1 MLSWEPG
8 NRGSQPLFFKS
19 ILVSACLLCYT
30 EYSDSTQFDTIRLS
44 PYFMRGRRAFSRR
57 VKALRNV

>member
-8 NRGSQPLFFKS
+8 SRGSQPLFFKS

-30 EYSDSTQFDTIRLS
+30 EYSDSTQFDTIRHNS
-44 PYFMRGRRAFSRR
+44 PFPVFHAGPAGIFPPG
-57 VKALRNV
+57 